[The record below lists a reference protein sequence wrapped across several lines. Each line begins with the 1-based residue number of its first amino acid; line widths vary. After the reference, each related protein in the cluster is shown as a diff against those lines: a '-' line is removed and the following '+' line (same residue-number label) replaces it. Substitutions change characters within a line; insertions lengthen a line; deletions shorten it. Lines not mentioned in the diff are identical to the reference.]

1 MKKPTPQPTKQ
12 QIQQFIDALKNNE
25 SHFLDMG
32 EYTIKLH
39 NWMQIGLF
47 INDTLSNSSIRVANM
62 RKVLK
67 DWYDGKKEVDVSDDG
82 FGLLMK
88 KY

>member
-47 INDTLSNSSIRVANM
+47 IKKSN
-62 RKVLK
+62 
-67 DWYDGKKEVDVSDDG
+67 
-82 FGLLMK
+82 GLFITIL
-88 KY
+88 YQNNGS

>member
-1 MKKPTPQPTKQ
+1 M
-12 QIQQFIDALKNNE
+12 
-25 SHFLDMG
+25 
-32 EYTIKLH
+32 
-39 NWMQIGLF
+39 
-47 INDTLSNSSIRVANM
+47 VANM